1 MPLNVRR
8 LRLWFATAIALLLL
22 VVAGFYLR
30 GYYARYILARTI
42 QKKAEKLGINIQTS
56 SEGFSLSKSEGGR
69 TLFTIHASKAQQET
83 SGHAELRDVNIVVYG
98 TEGNRFDQIYGKSF
112 EYDPKAGIVR
122 ANGEVHIDLQGV
134 AAGEV
139 HPELGPPKELQNPIH
154 LKTSGLEFNR
164 NTGIASTKEKIEFR
178 VPQAS
183 GSAVGA
189 TYDSK
194 SAQLTLHSDIEL
206 QQSGDNGAKLVA
218 RQGIITKDPL
228 RVEFISAHVSRSTS
242 DIDSQRL
249 TVYLRS
255 DNNTIEK
262 VLATGDVT
270 AVSRGKS
277 PTRAQAPRGEVH
289 VDANNHLQSA
299 VLSGGVIVDS
309 QGDQPMHGTAG
320 RVVLDFNGDNR
331 LDKVHALQNV
341 HLVQE
346 PSKSRPNGQSMTL
359 NAESVD
365 FTMSGQRKAE
375 TNGPAQI
382 ILSSAGAPSSPSVG
396 EGGVV
401 NTSTTATAGRFL
413 ATFDRRGHLST
424 LVGSP
429 NAKVV
434 SSTAGQPD
442 KMTTSTVLTLTLN
455 PTGGLAG
462 IVQEGDFHYTE
473 ASAKPGE
480 AGSEAT
486 AAKAVYD
493 PQTEL
498 FTLSGSPRISNAGA
512 TTTADHMRVNR
523 RSGDAFADG
532 SVKTTYSQIQP
543 QPSGA
548 LLATGD
554 PIHVTAASM
563 VAHRNGGTARYSG
576 GARLWQGANI
586 VQAPAIDFDRDHR
599 SVLAQGKPGQPVS
612 SVFVEQSQNGKQT
625 PINVTGSRLTYKDS
639 ERQAQFDGGVVLRSA
654 EGTVTAD
661 RVIVF
666 LQPRGE
672 SPSDNAQKAASQLD
686 RIVADGHVVIQQQD
700 RRGTGNRLVY
710 LAKDSSFTL
719 NGGPPSIFDAEH
731 GKVTGDSLTFF
742 SHDDRVLVE
751 GGNSAPSVTKA
762 RVVK

>member
-22 VVAGFYLR
+22 VVTGFYLR

-98 TEGNRFDQIYGKSF
+98 TTGHRFDQIYGKSF
-112 EYDPKAGIVR
+112 EYDPGAGIVR

-134 AAGEV
+134 AEGDTRPDV
-139 HPELGPPKELQNPIH
+139 GPPKEMQNPIH

-164 NTGIASTKEKIEFR
+164 NTGIASTNERVEFR
-178 VPQAS
+178 VPQAN

-194 SAQLTLHSDIEL
+194 AERLTLHSNIQL
-206 QQSGDNGAKLVA
+206 QQSGDNGARLVA
-218 RQGIITKDPL
+218 RQGVITKDPL
-228 RVEFISAHVSRSTS
+228 RVEFTSAHMSRTTS
-242 DIDSQRL
+242 DIDAQRL

-270 AVSRGKS
+270 ATSRGKS
-277 PTRAQAPRGEVH
+277 PTRAQAPGGEVH

-299 VLSGGVIVDS
+299 VLSGGVMVDT
-309 QGDQPMHGTAG
+309 QGDQPMHGIAG
-320 RVVLDFNGDNR
+320 RVVLDFNGNNR
-331 LDKVHALQNV
+331 LDKVHAVQNV

-346 PSKSRPNGQSMTL
+346 AAKDRPQGESMTL
-359 NAESVD
+359 NAENVD
-365 FTMSGQRKAE
+365 FTMRAQRKAE
-375 TNGPAQI
+375 TKGAAQI
-382 ILSSAGAPSSPSVG
+382 ILAQASALQNP
-396 EGGVV
+396 GGKAG
-401 NTSTTATAGRFL
+401 NIPASTTTATASRFI
-413 ATFDRRGHLST
+413 ATFDKKGHLNT
-424 LVGSP
+424 LVGTP
-429 NAKVV
+429 GATVV
-434 SSTAGQPD
+434 SSTPGQPD
-442 KMTTSTVLTLTLN
+442 KITTSNILTLTMN
-455 PTGGLAG
+455 PSGGLAS
-462 IVQEGDFHYTE
+462 IVQEVDFHYTE
-473 ASAKPGE
+473 ASAKAGQP
-480 AGSEAT
+480 GSEAT

-498 FTLSGSPRISNAGA
+498 FTLLGSPRISNASA

-523 RSGDAFADG
+523 RTGDAFADG

-543 QPSGA
+543 QPNGA

-586 VQAPAIDFDRDHR
+586 VEAPSIDFDRDHR
-599 SVLAQGKPGQPVS
+599 SVLAQGKPGHPVS
-612 SVFVEQSQNGKQT
+612 SVFVEQSQNGKQS

-654 EGTVTAD
+654 DGIVTAD

-666 LQPRGE
+666 LHPRGE

-686 RIVADGHVVIQQQD
+686 RIVADGHIVIQQQD

-710 LAKDSSFTL
+710 FAKDSSFTL
-719 NGGPPSIFDAEH
+719 SGGPPSIFDAEH

-742 SHDDRVLVE
+742 SRDDRVLVE